1 VNNAEPT
8 SGPSFEAFDGPL
20 LQDPY
25 PFFAEWLNASP
36 VFYAHEIGYW
46 VITRYDDCRR
56 ALKDYEVFSASNALD
71 PLFPPCPAAGKALGD
86 GGFRSIP
93 TMTNV
98 DPPAHTRTRRI
109 AHQAFT
115 PRRVRAMEDVVRGIV
130 QEFLGDRVP
139 GTKSDFV
146 ADVAWALPAHVI
158 FSILGLSQN
167 ELKEVKAGAS
177 TRMAFMFGQADEDEQ
192 VETAK
197 GMAEFWCY
205 CEDLANDR
213 RANPRDDFTTDL
225 VARTDATGK
234 PLTQQEVSA
243 ILFGLLLAGHETTTS
258 LLTNGLRRLLENRD
272 SWEAICA
279 DPSMIPNAV
288 EEILRFDSSVV
299 HWRRKTTQP
308 VVVSGV
314 EIPADANVL
323 IGIGAANHD
332 PSHFPDPG
340 VFDIG
345 RKNANEHLSFGHGP
359 HICLGAPLARLEARI
374 VFEELTAAAP
384 GLTIVANQEFD
395 FPPIIGFR
403 GPRKLEVSWD

>member
-1 VNNAEPT
+1 
-8 SGPSFEAFDGPL
+8 
-20 LQDPY
+20 
-25 PFFAEWLNASP
+25 
-36 VFYAHEIGYW
+36 
-46 VITRYDDCRR
+46 
-56 ALKDYEVFSASNALD
+56 
-71 PLFPPCPAAGKALGD
+71 
-86 GGFRSIP
+86 
-93 TMTNV
+93 
-98 DPPAHTRTRRI
+98 
-109 AHQAFT
+109 
-115 PRRVRAMEDVVRGIV
+115 MENVVRGIV
-130 QEFLGDRVP
+130 RDFLGAGVA

-158 FSILGLSQN
+158 FSILGLSSG
-167 ELKEVKAGAS
+167 EVAEVKAGS
-177 TRMAFMFGQADEDEQ
+177 TTRLAFMFGQADEQEQ

-197 GMAEFWCY
+197 GMAEFWRY
-205 CEDLANDR
+205 CEDLANNR

-225 VARTDATGK
+225 VSRPDADGK

-279 DPSMIPNAV
+279 DPSLIPNAI

-299 HWRRKTTQP
+299 HWRRKTTRP

-332 PSHFPDPG
+332 PSHFPNPNE
-340 VFDIG
+340 FDIG
-345 RKNANEHLSFGHGP
+345 RENANDHLSFGHGP
-359 HICLGAPLARLEARI
+359 HICLGASLARLEAR
-374 VFEELTAAAP
+374 VVLEELTAAAP
-384 GLTIVANQEFD
+384 GLRIVADQKYE

-403 GPRKLEVSWD
+403 GPRQLEVLWD